1 MNAIIGYVEEARAE
15 SAVDA
20 LRQTLALK
28 TRCWREG
35 QLQEIDTSGLV
46 PGDIIVLRLGDIVP
60 ADARLLGI
68 DAAGVDTD
76 GDLLLDQSALTGES
90 LSVRK
95 RKGEEVFSSTVVKQ
109 GQQRAIVTKTG
120 SKTYIGRAAHLIAS
134 TQVTSHADT
143 AHSLLAVL
151 VRPHLDSNKPNFFFL
166 FTRTKDTSKRSSTG
180 LATSSSSSLWFLWS

>member
-35 QLQEIDTSGLV
+35 HLQEIETSGLV

-76 GDLLLDQSALTGES
+76 GDLLVDQSALTGES
-90 LSVRK
+90 LSARK

-109 GQQRAIVTKTG
+109 GQQRAVVIKTG

-134 TQVTSHADT
+134 TQVMNHA
-143 AHSLLAVL
+143 SL
-151 VRPHLDSNKPNFFFL
+151 
-166 FTRTKDTSKRSSTG
+166 RTI
-180 LATSSSSSLWFLWS
+180 